1 MTASNNNLKVNSSLK
16 KTDSLMTI
24 TAVDFDFM
32 AHAFRLAERGLY
44 TTMPNPRVGCVLVK
58 DGKIVGEG
66 WHVRAGEG
74 HAEVNALH
82 SAGENVRG
90 ATAYVSLEPCSHT
103 GKTGP
108 CSQALIDAGIARL
121 VYAMEDPN
129 PLVSGNGIAMIRAA
143 GIQVDGPVLEDDA
156 RALNPGFIRRMERK
170 LPYVRCKMAM
180 SIDGRTAMASGESK
194 WITGPKAR
202 ADVQRLRA
210 RSCAIISG
218 VDSILQDNAS
228 LTVRVDELGLPN
240 AEDAAATQPL
250 RVILDSQLRT
260 PRTALMFKQATPIL
274 LVHNGKVE
282 DAQLKDW
289 PDFVEIIALPGKD
302 GRIDLNALL
311 RELANRHCNEVLVEA
326 GATLSGS
333 FLRRGLL
340 DEIIM
345 YMAPKLLGSNAL
357 PLFNLPLD
365 TMSAALSLKI
375 KDIRAVGRDWRITSV
390 PDTEY

>member
-1 MTASNNNLKVNSSLK
+1 MA
-16 KTDSLMTI
+16 I
-24 TAVDFDFM
+24 TAADLDFM
-32 AHAFRLAERGLY
+32 ARVFRLAERGLY
-44 TTMPNPRVGCVLVK
+44 TTMPNPRVGCLLVK
-58 DGKIVGEG
+58 DGQMIAEG
-66 WHVRAGEG
+66 WHERTGEA
-74 HAEVNALH
+74 HAEANALRV
-82 SAGENVRG
+82 AGENARG
-90 ATAYVSLEPCSHT
+90 ATAYVSLEPCSHQ
-103 GKTGP
+103 GRTGP
-108 CSQALIDAGIARL
+108 CSQALVDAGISRV

-129 PLVSGNGIAMIRAA
+129 PLVSGRGIELLRNA

-170 LPYVRCKMAM
+170 LPFVRCKMAM

-218 VDSILQDNAS
+218 VGSILQDNAS

-240 AEDAAATQPL
+240 AGAAAAKQPL

-260 PRTALMFKQATPIL
+260 PRNALMFKQSTPIL
-274 LVHNGKVE
+274 LVHNGQVDE
-282 DAQLKDW
+282 AQLKDW
-289 PDFVEIIALPGKD
+289 PEFVELIALPAKD
-302 GRIDLNALL
+302 GRIDLQALV
-311 RELANRHCNEVLVEA
+311 RELANRQCNEVLVEA
-326 GATLSGS
+326 GANLAGS

-340 DEIIM
+340 DEIVI
-345 YMAPKLLGSNAL
+345 YMAPKMLGSNAL

-375 KDIRAVGRDWRITSV
+375 KDVRAVGRDWRITAV

>member
-1 MTASNNNLKVNSSLK
+1 MAIS
-16 KTDSLMTI
+16 
-24 TAVDFDFM
+24 AADFEFM
-32 AHAFRLAERGLY
+32 ARAFRLAERGLY

-58 DGKIVGEG
+58 DDQIIAEG
-66 WHVRAGEG
+66 WHERAGEG
-74 HAEVNALH
+74 HAEVNALRM
-82 SAGENVRG
+82 AGENARG
-90 ATAYVSLEPCSHT
+90 ATAYVSLEPCSHH
-103 GKTGP
+103 GRTGP
-108 CSQALIDAGIARL
+108 CSQALVDAGVSRV

-129 PLVSGNGIAMIRAA
+129 PLVSGDGIAMIRAA
-143 GIQVDGPVLEDDA
+143 GVQVDGPLLEEEA

-170 LPYVRCKMAM
+170 RPYVRCKMAM
-180 SIDGRTAMASGESK
+180 SLDGRTAMASGESK

-228 LTVRVDELGLPN
+228 LTVRVDELGLDN
-240 AEDAAATQPL
+240 AEAAAAKQPL

-260 PRTALMFKQATPIL
+260 PRGALMFKQATPIL
-274 LVHNGKVE
+274 LVHNGQVDE
-282 DAQLKDW
+282 AQLKGW
-289 PDFVEIIALPGKD
+289 PEFVELIALPAKD
-302 GRIDLNALL
+302 GRIDLQALL
-311 RELANRHCNEVLVEA
+311 RELAQRQCNEVLVEA
-326 GATLSGS
+326 GARLSGS

-340 DEIIM
+340 DEILI

-365 TMSAALSLKI
+365 TMSASLALKV
-375 KDIRAVGRDWRITSV
+375 KDIRAVGRDWRITAV

>member
-1 MTASNNNLKVNSSLK
+1 
-16 KTDSLMTI
+16 MTI
-24 TAVDFDFM
+24 TAVDFEFM

-58 DGKIVGEG
+58 DGQIIAEG
-66 WHVRAGEG
+66 WHERAGEA
-74 HAEVNALH
+74 HAEVNALRA
-82 SAGENVRG
+82 AGENARG

-129 PLVSGNGIAMIRAA
+129 PLVSGNGIAMVRAA

-156 RALNPGFIRRMERK
+156 RALNPGFVRRMERK
-170 LPYVRCKMAM
+170 RPYVRCKMAT

-210 RSCAIISG
+210 RSCAIVSG

-240 AEDAAATQPL
+240 AEAAAAKQPL

-274 LVHNGKVE
+274 LVHNGQVD
-282 DAQLKDW
+282 DAQLNGW
-289 PDFVEIIALPGKD
+289 PEFVELMALPAKD
-302 GRIDLNALL
+302 GRIDLQALL
-311 RELANRHCNEVLVEA
+311 LELARRHCNEVLVEA

-375 KDIRAVGRDWRITSV
+375 KDIRAVGRDWRITAV